1 MEKIIFIRLDSQ
13 KSYRDDDIEQINK
26 AMDKGWEWSE
36 YKQMKN
42 GELMLGIVHHILGHL
57 KALSNKNI
65 YYMEIIIMVQLFGH

>member
-1 MEKIIFIRLDSQ
+1 MEKVIFIRHKRK

-42 GELMLGIVHHILGHL
+42 GEVMFILE
-57 KALSNKNI
+57 K
-65 YYMEIIIMVQLFGH
+65 EC

>member
-1 MEKIIFIRLDSQ
+1 MEEYIVEKVIFIRLDGQ

-42 GELMLGIVHHILGHL
+42 GEVMFILE
-57 KALSNKNI
+57 K
-65 YYMEIIIMVQLFGH
+65 EC